1 MDKKK
6 FEELNL
12 SQEIL
17 KGVTDMGFEEATS
30 IQSGTIPLMMTGVDL
45 IGQAQT
51 GTGKTAAFGIP
62 LLEMVDAKNK
72 NVQALV
78 MCPTRELAV
87 QVAEEIGKIG
97 KYKKGIKTLAVY
109 GGQPIDRQIR
119 ALRAGAQIVIGTPGR
134 LIDHIERKTM
144 SLAACAM
151 VVLDEADEMLNMGFV
166 EDIELILKKAPE
178 KRQTVLFSATMP
190 APIMAITKRYQ
201 KDPQHIKITREIL
214 TAPSIEQCYY
224 ELKRGT
230 KLEALCRLLD
240 MNEFK
245 LSLIFCNTKM
255 MVDDLYGHLNSR
267 GYLCESLHGDK
278 TQFMRD
284 RVMDKVRHGKVD
296 ILIATDVAA
305 RGIDV
310 EGIDAVFNY
319 DVPADEEYYV
329 HRIGRTGRAGRTGK
343 SFTFVYP
350 DEIFKMRG
358 IMRYAKIKIKQE
370 KIPTKMGM
378 EELRVARF
386 AEKVKEIVTKGGLQH
401 HIKAVEAMLTP
412 DVSSIDVAAAL
423 MKMTM
428 EKESGSTGTA
438 HDDIN
443 APERSLSAERGGERS
458 SRFSSHNSGSRG
470 SGSRSS
476 GSRDSGSRSS
486 SGYGA
491 GSYSRGRSDDRSAGH
506 TRSKGRDSDI
516 TMTKIFLSVGKG
528 SGAQVKDILGAI
540 TGETGIGGNQVG
552 RIDMQ
557 DRNTFVHVDSTQA
570 DQVVE
575 KMNGKRIKGAK
586 IFAEKAKN

>member
-1 MDKKK
+1 MAMCRKRKEKEMDKKK
-6 FEELNL
+6 FQELNL

-30 IQSGTIPLMMTGVDL
+30 IQSGTIPIMMTGVDL

-62 LLEMVDAKNK
+62 LLEMVDGRNK

-134 LIDHIERKTM
+134 LIDHIERKTI
-144 SLAACAM
+144 SLSACSV

-201 KDPQHIKITREIL
+201 KEPQHVKITREIL

-245 LSLIFCNTKM
+245 LSLIFCNTKV
-255 MVDDLYGHLNSR
+255 MVDELYGHLNSR
-267 GYLCESLHGDK
+267 GYLCEALHGDK
-278 TQFMRD
+278 TQYMRD

-350 DEIFKMRG
+350 DEIFKMRD
-358 IMRYAKIKIKQE
+358 IQRFAKIKIKQE

-386 AEKVKEIVTKGGLQH
+386 AEKVKSVITKGGLNH
-401 HIKAVEAMLTP
+401 HIKAVEAMLTQ
-412 DVSSIDVAAAL
+412 DISSTDVAAAL
-423 MKMTM
+423 MKMAM
-428 EKESGSTGTA
+428 EKESGGTGTA
-438 HDDIN
+438 YDDIN
-443 APERSLSAERGGERS
+443 APERTYSNERNRFESGRSGRGGDNRRGAGQYSRERS
-458 SRFSSHNSGSRG
+458 GG
-470 SGSRSS
+470 
-476 GSRDSGSRSS
+476 
-486 SGYGA
+486 
-491 GSYSRGRSDDRSAGH
+491 

-557 DRNTFVHVDSTQA
+557 ERNTFVHVDSTQA
-570 DQVVE
+570 DLVVQ

>member
-386 AEKVKEIVTKGGLQH
+386 AEKVKEVVAKGGLQH
-401 HIKAVEAMLTP
+401 HIKSVEAMLTP
-412 DVSSIDVAAAL
+412 DISSTDVAAAL

-470 SGSRSS
+470 SGSR
-476 GSRDSGSRSS
+476 
-486 SGYGA
+486 GYGA
-491 GSYSRGRSDDRSAGH
+491 GSYSRGRSDDRPAGH

-570 DQVVE
+570 DKVVE

>member
-1 MDKKK
+1 
-6 FEELNL
+6 
-12 SQEIL
+12 
-17 KGVTDMGFEEATS
+17 
-30 IQSGTIPLMMTGVDL
+30 
-45 IGQAQT
+45 
-51 GTGKTAAFGIP
+51 
-62 LLEMVDAKNK
+62 
-72 NVQALV
+72 
-78 MCPTRELAV
+78 
-87 QVAEEIGKIG
+87 
-97 KYKKGIKTLAVY
+97 
-109 GGQPIDRQIR
+109 
-119 ALRAGAQIVIGTPGR
+119 
-134 LIDHIERKTM
+134 
-144 SLAACAM
+144 
-151 VVLDEADEMLNMGFV
+151 
-166 EDIELILKKAPE
+166 
-178 KRQTVLFSATMP
+178 
-190 APIMAITKRYQ
+190 MAITKRYQ
-201 KDPQHIKITREIL
+201 KEPQHVKITREIL

-255 MVDDLYGHLNSR
+255 MVDELYGHLNSR
-267 GYLCESLHGDK
+267 GYLCEALHGDK
-278 TQFMRD
+278 TQYMRD

-350 DEIFKMRG
+350 DEIFKMRD
-358 IMRYAKIKIKQE
+358 IQRYAKIKIKQE

-386 AEKVKEIVTKGGLQH
+386 AEKVKSVIAKGGLTH

-412 DVSSIDVAAAL
+412 DISSTDVAAAL
-423 MKMTM
+423 IKMSM
-428 EKESGSTGTA
+428 EKESGATGTA
-438 HDDIN
+438 YDDIN
-443 APERSLSAERGGERS
+443 APERVYSNERN
-458 SRFSSHNSGSRG
+458 RFESG
-470 SGSRSS
+470 RSS
-476 GSRDSGSRSS
+476 GRGGDYRR
-486 SGYGA
+486 GA
-491 GSYSRGRSDDRSAGH
+491 GRFSGERNGSAKF
-506 TRSKGRDSDI
+506 KGRDSGI
-516 TMTKIFLSVGKG
+516 SMTKIFLSVGKG

-557 DRNTFVHVDSTQA
+557 ERNTFVHVDSTQA
-570 DQVVE
+570 DLVVQ

>member
-144 SLAACAM
+144 SLAACSM

-201 KDPQHIKITREIL
+201 KEPQHIKITREIL

-386 AEKVKEIVTKGGLQH
+386 AEKVKEVVAKGGLQH
-401 HIKAVEAMLTP
+401 HIKSVEAMLTP
-412 DVSSIDVAAAL
+412 DISSTDVAAAL

-470 SGSRSS
+470 SGSR
-476 GSRDSGSRSS
+476 
-486 SGYGA
+486 GYGA
-491 GSYSRGRSDDRSAGH
+491 GSYSRGRSDDRPAGH

-570 DQVVE
+570 DKVVE

>member
-386 AEKVKEIVTKGGLQH
+386 AEKVKEVVAKGGLQH

-412 DVSSIDVAAAL
+412 DVSSTDVAAAL

-470 SGSRSS
+470 SGSRSY
-476 GSRDSGSRSS
+476 GSRESGSRSS
-486 SGYGA
+486 GGYGA
-491 GSYSRGRSDDRSAGH
+491 GSYSRGRSDDRPAGH